1 MSQLKSAPAEG
12 EPEPNMT
19 NEVLFL
25 DLGATY
31 LEIKAEL
38 DAAYQ
43 RVMDSGW
50 YILGEE
56 VNAFEREFADF
67 CGARHCVGVANG
79 LEALQLI
86 LRAYG
91 IGADDEVIVPAN
103 TYIATWLAVS
113 NAGARIIP
121 VEPDPKTYNL
131 DPRRVEAAIT
141 HKTRAILPV
150 HLYGQPADM
159 DPLNEIGRRRGLKV
173 IEDAAQAHG
182 ARYRDRRAGSL
193 GDAAGWSFYPTK
205 NLGAYGDAGAV
216 TTDDEELAE
225 RVRLLRNYGSKSKYY
240 NEEQGINSR
249 LDELQAALLRVR
261 LRHLDEWN
269 RRRAR
274 IAARYLEEL
283 RGTEL
288 MLPGVCEGAD
298 PVWHLFV
305 VRSKRRDEL
314 QRHLKSLG
322 VNTLVHY
329 PVPPHLQEAYR
340 GLVEGAAFPIT
351 EAIHREVLSLPI
363 GPHLKEA
370 DATRVV
376 EGVKTFR

>member
-1 MSQLKSAPAEG
+1 MGDEIP
-12 EPEPNMT
+12 
-19 NEVLFL
+19 FL
-25 DLGATY
+25 DLRATY
-31 LEIKAEL
+31 LEIKDEL

-43 RVMDSGW
+43 RVMNSGW

-56 VNAFEREFADF
+56 VTAFEREFAQY
-67 CGARHCVGVANG
+67 CGTKHCVGVANG

-86 LRAYG
+86 LRACG
-91 IGADDEVIVPAN
+91 LEIGDEVIVPSN

-113 NAGARIIP
+113 NAGATVVP
-121 VEPDPKTYNL
+121 VEPDPRTYNL
-131 DPRRVEAAIT
+131 DPGRVEAAIT
-141 HKTRAILPV
+141 RKTKAILPV

-159 DPLNEIGRRRGLKV
+159 DPINDIARRHGLKV

-182 ARYRDRRAGSL
+182 ARYRDRRVGSL

-216 TTDDEELAE
+216 TTDDDGLAD
-225 RVRLLRNYGSKSKYY
+225 RIRLLRNYGSKSKYY
-240 NEEQGINSR
+240 NEERGINSR

-261 LRHLDEWN
+261 LKHLDEWN
-269 RRRAR
+269 SRRAR
-274 IAARYLEEL
+274 IAAKYLEEL
-283 RGTEL
+283 RQTEL

-314 QRHLKSLG
+314 QRYLKSQG

-329 PVPPHLQEAYR
+329 PVPPHMQEAYVALALAS
-340 GLVEGAAFPIT
+340 GSAAIA

-363 GPHLKEA
+363 GAHLSDSA
-370 DATRVV
+370 AAQVVDAARSFGA
-376 EGVKTFR
+376 E

>member
-1 MSQLKSAPAEG
+1 MSH
-12 EPEPNMT
+12 
-19 NEVLFL
+19 EVTFL
-25 DLGATY
+25 DLRATY
-31 LEIKAEL
+31 LEIKDEL

-43 RVMDSGW
+43 RVMNSGW

-56 VNAFEREFADF
+56 VTAFEREFAEY
-67 CGARHCVGVANG
+67 CGTRHCVGVANG

-86 LRAYG
+86 LRSYG

-113 NAGARIIP
+113 NAGATVVP
-121 VEPDPKTYNL
+121 VEPDPRTFNL
-131 DPRRVEAAIT
+131 DPRRIEAAIT
-141 HKTRAILPV
+141 PKTKAILPV

-159 DPLNEIGRRRGLKV
+159 DPINDIARRHGLKV

-182 ARYRDRRAGSL
+182 ARYRDRRVGSL

-216 TTDDEELAE
+216 TTDDNELAD

-240 NEEQGINSR
+240 NSEKGINSR

-261 LRHLDEWN
+261 LKHLDEWN
-269 RRRAR
+269 SRRAR
-274 IAARYLEEL
+274 IAAKYREEL
-283 RGTEL
+283 RETDL

-305 VRSKRRDEL
+305 VRSNRRDEL
-314 QRHLKSLG
+314 QRYLKSQG

-329 PVPPHLQEAYR
+329 PVPPHLQLAYKDAS
-340 GLVEGAAFPIT
+340 LPAYPIA
-351 EAIHREVLSLPI
+351 EAIHNEVLSLPI
-363 GPHLKEA
+363 GPHLSEA
-370 DATRVV
+370 HATRVIEAV
-376 EGVKTFR
+376 RSFLTLGL